1 MSDAIIT
8 GCLSDLKSH
17 RRNSALPG
25 PLGSAVLKISIF
37 LGFES
42 LLCKDQSCHSHGA
55 RSNSTEGT
63 EHERGRGKEPHLRMS
78 QEFAFLHLLFWS
90 DPVEEIFPLL
100 TGNKA
105 F

>member
-8 GCLSDLKSH
+8 GCLSDSKSH

-25 PLGSAVLKISIF
+25 HLGSAVLKISIF
-37 LGFES
+37 LGFER
-42 LLCKDQSCHSHGA
+42 LLCKDQSCRSHG
-55 RSNSTEGT
+55 G
-63 EHERGRGKEPHLRMS
+63 
-78 QEFAFLHLLFWS
+78 WS
-90 DPVEEIFPLL
+90 DPTEGWSGEWEGQGASSKTVSRDCLSHSLFCSDPVAEVFPLL